1 MKNYTQ
7 KIAEI
12 DFLYDIGLRRSELK
26 RVTAKFQRQKINHKT
41 DEEWVAAIASSLSTI
56 RQNPMEDEIK
66 KEAVAVSQLCPVCRQ
81 KAEPISLMR
90 GRKAYYC
97 STHRAVTP
105 AIVNEDEVFNG

>member
-1 MKNYTQ
+1 VNSYTK

-12 DFLYDIGLRRSELK
+12 DFLHDLGLRRSELK
-26 RVTAKFQRQKINHKT
+26 RVTANFQRKRVSYKT
-41 DEEWVAAIASSLSTI
+41 EGEWVAAIESALSTI

-66 KEAVAVSQLCPVCRQ
+66 KEAIAVSQLCPVCRQ
-81 KAEPISLMR
+81 QAEPISLMK

-105 AIVNEDEVFNG
+105 AIVNEDDVFNG

>member
-1 MKNYTQ
+1 MANYTK

-26 RVTAKFQRQKINHKT
+26 RVTANFQRKKVSYND
-41 DEEWVAAIASSLSTI
+41 DEEWLSAIESALSTI

-66 KEAVAVSQLCPVCRQ
+66 KEAIAVSQLCPVCRQ